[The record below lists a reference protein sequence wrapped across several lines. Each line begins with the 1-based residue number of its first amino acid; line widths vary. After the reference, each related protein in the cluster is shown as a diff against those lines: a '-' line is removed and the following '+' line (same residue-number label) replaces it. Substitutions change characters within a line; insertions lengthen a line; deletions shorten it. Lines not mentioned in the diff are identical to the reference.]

1 MAGSV
6 AQLLQFALDASAD
19 NYPVSVTWT
28 AGDWA
33 HVMVWASEAACT
45 TTLEDNLG
53 NTFVFIGSVREAAI
67 NCRVHHYYVNISTG
81 GAATM
86 TARWFS
92 DVTPFGALAVI
103 NRQIVVKRLAGV
115 TAFQAGG
122 GQDVLSEN
130 PTHACEVTNTSQ
142 PAYLSMLGV
151 NMQSGTFTANVGAG
165 WTDEGFITGSG
176 GGGSLDARAQGKS
189 VSTVGVQSG
198 QLLNT
203 SSDRGVAV
211 MAIFTEAILPP
222 TYIQQPAN
230 ATVYGS
236 RPISFVAEVSNPGTY
251 QWYDNSGGS
260 FAAIS
265 GETGPALTFQATAA
279 MNGRQFYLIAT
290 NGSGSLQSNTVT
302 LTFIAAA
309 VPQMR
314 TIHERLPRGGDDVWD
329 QVQASVLLD
338 NDVFDNVVASGGL
351 ANVWTGS
358 AWQAKPVKYWN
369 GSSWTTKPLKRWN
382 GGAWV

>member
-1 MAGSV
+1 MAGST

-19 NYPVSVTWT
+19 NYPVSLTWT
-28 AGDWA
+28 TGDWA
-33 HVMVWASEAACT
+33 HIAVWASEAACT

-53 NTFVFIGSVREAAI
+53 NTFTFIGSVRESAI
-67 NCRVHHYYVNISTG
+67 NCRVHHYYANIANG
-81 GAATM
+81 GAATL

-92 DVTPFGALAVI
+92 DTTPFGALAVI

-115 TAFQAGG
+115 TGYQAGG
-122 GQDVLSEN
+122 QADVQSSN
-130 PTHACEVTNTSQ
+130 PTDPVLVTNLSQ

-151 NMQSGTFTANVGAG
+151 NMQSGTFTANIAG
-165 WTDEGFITGSG
+165 GWADEGFITGSG

-189 VSTVGVQSG
+189 VSTVAQQSG

-222 TYIQQPAN
+222 SFTKQPAN

-236 RPISFVAEVSNPGTY
+236 RPIGFVSEVSNPGTY

-265 GETGPALTFQATAA
+265 GETGPSLTIQATAA
-279 MNGRQFYLIAT
+279 MNGRQFYVIAT
-290 NGSGSLQSNTVT
+290 NGSGSEQSNTVS
-302 LTFIAAA
+302 LTFIAAS

-314 TIHERLPRGGDDVWD
+314 TPYERLPRGGDDVWD
-329 QVQASVLLD
+329 QVQAAVVLD
-338 NDVFDNVVASGGL
+338 NDVFDNVVVSSGL
-351 ANVWTGS
+351 AKFWTGA
-358 AWQAKPVKYWN
+358 AWAAKPVKYWN

-382 GGAWV
+382 GSAWV